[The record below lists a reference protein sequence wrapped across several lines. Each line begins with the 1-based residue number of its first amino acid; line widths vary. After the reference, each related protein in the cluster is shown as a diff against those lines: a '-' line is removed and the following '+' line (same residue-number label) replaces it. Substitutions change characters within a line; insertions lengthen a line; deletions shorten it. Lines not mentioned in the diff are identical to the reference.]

1 LERFINWLQKWTCDI
16 VEQRMLGRIRFNPDL
31 APELAMIAKRVEP
44 LSALRLHRKLV
55 REQRNIHHPLNARLY
70 MESVLFAYAG
80 MVNPS
85 RRAA

>member
-1 LERFINWLQKWTCDI
+1 MAR
-16 VEQRMLGRIRFNPDL
+16 
-31 APELAMIAKRVEP
+31 ELAVIARRADT

-70 MESVLFAYAG
+70 MESVLFAYDALL
-80 MVNPS
+80 NPA

>member
-1 LERFINWLQKWTCDI
+1 
-16 VEQRMLGRIRFNPDL
+16 MLGRIRYNPDL
-31 APELAMIAKRVEP
+31 SRELAMIAKRVEP
-44 LSALRLHRKLV
+44 LSAMRLHRKLV

-70 MESVLFAYAG
+70 MESVLFAYAA